1 MWTVDLVYEDYKGP
15 VKFQMKLKYADT
27 EEQAWDT
34 VNGIRRRGFRIDDT
48 LYPPYRIIKM
58 TVKEV
63 PDDRVPPQ

>member
-1 MWTVDLVYEDYKGP
+1 MWTVDIIYEDVKGP
-15 VKFQMKLKYADT
+15 VKFMLKLMYVDT

-34 VNGIRRRGFRIDDT
+34 VNGIRRKGFRVNDS

-63 PDDRVPPQ
+63 PDE

>member
-1 MWTVDLVYEDYKGP
+1 MWTVDIIYEDVKGP
-15 VKFQMKLKYADT
+15 VKFMLKLMYVDT

-34 VNGIRRRGFRIDDT
+34 INGIRRKGFRVNDS

-63 PDDRVPPQ
+63 PDE

>member
-1 MWTVDLVYEDYKGP
+1 MWMVDIIYEDIKGP
-15 VKFQMKLKYADT
+15 VKFMLKLVYADT

-34 VNGIRRRGFRIDDT
+34 VNGIRRKGFRVGDS

-63 PDDRVPPQ
+63 PDE